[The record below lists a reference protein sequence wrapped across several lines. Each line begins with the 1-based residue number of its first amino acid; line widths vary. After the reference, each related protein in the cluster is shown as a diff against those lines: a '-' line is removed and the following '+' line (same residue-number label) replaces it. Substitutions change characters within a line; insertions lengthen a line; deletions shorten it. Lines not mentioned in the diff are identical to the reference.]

1 MSESLTGDLAHL
13 NEVSSR
19 PGAASQDGRDEAS
32 GLQQQATR
40 YGLSLLF
47 VVLAVGLAFIV
58 DHVVSTPNLTLIFV
72 LPVIGAAIAF
82 GWGPSLVA
90 VCASVLAYDFFF
102 TQPYFSLR
110 IASPSDMWATV
121 LLLVVAASVS
131 ALAAE
136 SRRRMGE
143 ARRAAEQAQAL
154 QALAHLVI
162 ESAPQAQIVEAAA
175 ATLAQIFRAP
185 AVIFMKQADG
195 LRPVACAGGARIAE
209 AEEDAAKGAL
219 ETQVPARAK
228 TYPYDRSTFDFWPIA
243 PSTDGACVI
252 GVDFTH
258 SGRERPAK
266 PERFVEIVGGY
277 LTATTARPVN

>member
-1 MSESLTGDLAHL
+1 MSESLTGDLAPL
-13 NEVSSR
+13 AVSTR
-19 PGAASQDGRDEAS
+19 PGAVSQNGRGGAHRP
-32 GLQQQATR
+32 QQQATQ
-40 YGLSLLF
+40 YSLSLLF
-47 VVLAVGLAFIV
+47 VALAVGLAFIV
-58 DHVVSTPNLTLIFV
+58 DHVVSTQNLTLIFV
-72 LPVIGAAIAF
+72 LPVMGAAMAF

-121 LLLVVAASVS
+121 LLLVVAVSVS

-136 SRRRMGE
+136 SRRRMDE

-162 ESAPQAQIVEAAA
+162 KSAPQAQIVEAAA

-185 AVIFMKQADG
+185 AVIFMKQAGG
-195 LRPVACAGGARIAE
+195 LRPVASAGGARIAE

-219 ETQVPARAK
+219 ETQVSARAE
-228 TYPYDRSTFDFWPIA
+228 TYPYDRSAFDFWPITA
-243 PSTDGACVI
+243 AMDGACVI
-252 GVDFTH
+252 GVDFTR

-277 LTATTARPVN
+277 LTAITARPAN